1 MVSVYR
7 KAGAGSSSPCDV
19 VLEWARQAD
28 SGPFSSEGED
38 LEGSLTAIFIF
49 GCIIQDDI

>member
-1 MVSVYR
+1 MKIGVGLPASIPGVS
-7 KAGAGSSSPCDV
+7 SDV

-38 LEGSLTAIFIF
+38 LEGSLTGVFIF